1 MVKLSDRLRRMAECV
16 KPGEATADIGTDHG
30 LLPIFLYENKRSS
43 RLILCDINGGPL
55 KKAEENVNRFLGEG
69 LFVGPFS
76 LRLGNGLSTV
86 DPGEV
91 QAVIIAGMGG
101 ILISDILQAN
111 IKKARS
117 FTRLILQPRNHS
129 PELRQWLYKRK
140 FEIYQEFL
148 VREGIYICE
157 VICARPR
164 GDLGLT
170 EPLPKFGSTAPPASL
185 SEFGS
190 TAPSE
195 PLIASESSTMSELG
209 WNMSS
214 DPKRALDFEI
224 SPLWI
229 RQKDPLL
236 EEFLSRKISVE
247 QKIIAKIEEAS
258 STKSREKPGSQLF
271 YEEEP
276 ASELIYGE
284 APISR
289 SIQEEEPAPE
299 LIQEEEPTAK
309 LIREEDTAAKLIRM
323 KKQEQARMRL
333 KFFEELYSRL
343 FEETAGTGRI
353 KKE

>member
-69 LFVGPFS
+69 LFVGSFS

-101 ILISDILQAN
+101 ILISDILQAD

-129 PELRQWLYKRK
+129 PELRQWLHKRK

-170 EPLPKFGSTAPPASL
+170 APLP
-185 SEFGS
+185 EFRS
-190 TAPSE
+190 AAQSE
-195 PLIASESSTMSELG
+195 PLIASESPTVSEIG
-209 WNMSS
+209 WSVSS
-214 DPKRALDFEI
+214 DLKNALDFEI

-258 STKSREKPGSQLF
+258 STKSREESGSQLF
-271 YEEEP
+271 YGEDP
-276 ASELIYGE
+276 ALGLIHGE
-284 APISR
+284 DSA
-289 SIQEEEPAPE
+289 
-299 LIQEEEPTAK
+299 AK
-309 LIREEDTAAKLIRM
+309 LIHEEDSAAKLIRM

-333 KFFEELYSRL
+333 KLFEELYSRL
-343 FEETAGTGRI
+343 FEETAGAGRI
-353 KKE
+353 KKEWSKP